1 MENVLYSRFR
11 HSKRG
16 EYSVRIP
23 SGISNRLTTVC
34 FTHRK
39 GKTQRCNKRRYKT
52 RLEALEA
59 SKAFFEKHYKF
70 KPDWDPYIPQD

>member
-1 MENVLYSRFR
+1 MENILYSRFR

-23 SGISNRLTTVC
+23 SGISNRLTSVC
-34 FTHRK
+34 FTYKK

-52 RLEALEA
+52 REEALEGA
-59 SKAFFEKHYKF
+59 KAFFEKQYRWTRTFLRIK
-70 KPDWDPYIPQD
+70 

>member
-1 MENVLYSRFR
+1 MESILHSRFR

-34 FTHRK
+34 FSHKK

-52 RLEALEA
+52 REEALENA
-59 SKAFFEKHYKF
+59 KAFFEKHYKF
-70 KPDWDPYIPQD
+70 IPRWDPYISQD